1 MAAAGKLEVSHRSVS
16 LVVCLNGP
24 NSEHS
29 GESSVPVI
37 MDRGLPF
44 LQLIEGSQELQELN
58 TKFSMII
65 FANGLNVF
73 CVKF

>member
-37 MDRGLPF
+37 MDHGLPF
-44 LQLIEGSQELQELN
+44 LQLIEGP
-58 TKFSMII
+58 
-65 FANGLNVF
+65 
-73 CVKF
+73 

>member
-24 NSEHS
+24 NSEHC
-29 GESSVPVI
+29 GESFVPVI
-37 MDRGLPF
+37 IVRGLPF
-44 LQLIEGSQELQELN
+44 LQFNEGPQELQELN

-65 FANGLNVF
+65 SAKGLNVF